1 MSSAIAGRRYAVALL
16 EVAVEGNFLE
26 KVINDLQK
34 IHEVLAGS
42 HDLVVALKSPLINV
56 DLKSKILEEIF
67 RNEIDQKTMI
77 FIKLLAHKKRA
88 NLLAAVISEF
98 NALLDERN
106 GIINADVKS
115 AVKLSEDQ
123 AKELVNGLSQ
133 RTGKKIRARMS
144 LDDSLI
150 GGVTVKIGD
159 TILDGSISHQL
170 EMLRSSLLAEP
181 V

>member
-26 KVINDLQK
+26 KVTDDLQK
-34 IHEVLAGS
+34 IQEVLGS
-42 HDLVVALKSPLINV
+42 SHELVVALKSPLINV
-56 DLKSKILEEIF
+56 DLKSRILEEIF
-67 RNEIDQKTMI
+67 KDVVDKKTMT

-88 NLLAAVISEF
+88 NLLKEVIAAF
-98 NALLDERN
+98 NELLDERN
-106 GIINADVKS
+106 GVVNADVKS
-115 AVKLSEDQ
+115 AIRLNEEQ
-123 AKELVNGLSQ
+123 AKELVNKLSA
-133 RTGKKIRARMS
+133 RTGKKIRAKMS
-144 LDDSLI
+144 LDESLI

-170 EMLRSSLLAEP
+170 DMLRTSLTAAP

>member
-26 KVINDLQK
+26 KVTEDLQK
-34 IHEVLAGS
+34 IQEVLGS
-42 HDLVVALKSPLINV
+42 SHELVMALKSPLINV
-56 DLKSKILEEIF
+56 DLKSRILEEIF
-67 RNEIDQKTMI
+67 GHEIDQKTMI

-88 NLLAAVISEF
+88 NLLGDVITAF
-98 NALLDERN
+98 NALIDERN
-106 GIINADVKS
+106 GVINADVKS
-115 AVKLSEDQ
+115 AIRLSDEQ
-123 AKELVNGLSQ
+123 AKELVNGLSM

-144 LDDSLI
+144 LDESLI

-170 EMLRSSLLAEP
+170 QMLKNSLVSAP
-181 V
+181 A